1 MLMISTEIEKLRY
14 PIREFN
20 NSTFIKAKVEENI
33 QTIENL
39 PSLLKQSVKG
49 LSTEQLDTLYRPGG
63 WTIRQLVHHLTDSY
77 INLYV
82 RFRLA
87 LTEDEPAVKVWQE
100 ERWAELCDAKN
111 EPVEL
116 SLNIQEALIK
126 RLVILLKSLNKA
138 ELSRNFIHP
147 DSGKV
152 SIKKCIALLA
162 WHGKHHIG
170 HIESLK
176 DRNNW

>member
-1 MLMISTEIEKLRY
+1 MTAIPTLEKLRY
-14 PIREFN
+14 PIGEFK
-20 NSTFIKAKVEENI
+20 NSTFLKAKVEENVK
-33 QTIENL
+33 TIENL
-39 PSLLKQSVKG
+39 PLLLKQTIKG
-49 LSTEQLDTLYRPGG
+49 LSNDQLDTPYRPGG
-63 WTIRQLVHHLTDSY
+63 WTARQVVHHLTDSY

-87 LTEDEPAVKVWQE
+87 LTEEEPTVKVWQE

-111 EPVEL
+111 EPAEI
-116 SLNIQEALIK
+116 SMNIQEALIK
-126 RLVILLKSLNKA
+126 RLIILLKSLNET

-162 WHGKHHIG
+162 WHGKHHIA
-170 HIESLK
+170 HIQSLRK
-176 DRNNW
+176 RNNW

>member
-1 MLMISTEIEKLRY
+1 MILAEIEKLRY
-14 PIREFN
+14 PIGEFTK
-20 NSTFIKAKVEENI
+20 STFIKANVEENI

-39 PSLLKQSVKG
+39 PLLLKDTVEG
-49 LSTEQLDTLYRPGG
+49 LSNEQLNTPYRTDG
-63 WTIRQLVHHLTDSY
+63 WTVRQLAHHLTDSY

-82 RFRLA
+82 RFKLA
-87 LTEDEPAVKVWQE
+87 LTEDEPTVKVWQE

-111 EPVEL
+111 ESIEI
-116 SLNIQEALIK
+116 SLNIQEALIR
-126 RLVILLKSLNKA
+126 RLIILLKSLNKA

-152 SIKKCIALLA
+152 SIEKCIALLA
-162 WHGKHHIG
+162 WHGKHHIA
-170 HIESLK
+170 HIKSLK